1 MAAAAA
7 WGLNQWDAMEQYV
20 NCIPRDTQDGAFYR
34 AVLTVHR
41 GQYIAAQQ
49 VILLTLPVFRML
61 SLKCC
66 ILTRFDVDLLQI
78 QMYCYEANGI
88 ILHSQKFFFLESL
101 HEVLSKI
108 K

>member
-34 AVLTVHR
+34 AVLAVHR

-49 VILLTLPVFRML
+49 VILLTFPIFTVLA
-61 SLKCC
+61 LKSC
-66 ILTRFDVDLLQI
+66 ILTRFDIHLLQI
-78 QMYCYEANGI
+78 
-88 ILHSQKFFFLESL
+88 
-101 HEVLSKI
+101 
-108 K
+108 